1 MLNQLTKNTIVSFF
15 VLTSTFANSADSS
28 KVEQSL
34 LQKISRAES
43 ELSKVGSQVAK
54 QRGNFSK
61 QLASLEQEL
70 VTLEKKAVSA
80 RKIADEQNLNL
91 TQLQERLESWQNQ
104 NSYQQNLLQQFLRL
118 HSPAEANARANS
130 AVVPIEQK
138 LNQVADITEQV
149 ESWFEPSFS
158 TTELVLESGQIA
170 KAELISFGPT
180 HWMLANNQAYRGEV
194 VNGEWVVQHQLSQPI
209 NEALINLQQGQPAT
223 LSFDPSFSKLTQVP
237 QEGLIDH
244 VYKGGVWI
252 MPILAFALVALLI
265 AIARGVTL
273 WSLPKVHLYSPSSL
287 IELIQGNTE
296 PNALGKMQMAL
307 LNIAKQSRTDL
318 ERDDQ
323 LFQQLQQDKVTL
335 EKRLTAIAITASV
348 APLLGLLGTVSGMIE
363 TFRMMTIFGSGD
375 PEVVSGGIAQALI
388 TTEMGLVV
396 AIPAL
401 VIHAI
406 LSRRAKAYY
415 SQLENFAL
423 MLSQADIHSTQTPS
437 HK

>member
-1 MLNQLTKNTIVSFF
+1 MNKYVLPLLCLSLLLPNTVS
-15 VLTSTFANSADSS
+15 AADNS
-28 KVEQSL
+28 KIEQAL
-34 LQKISRAES
+34 LQKISKAEA
-43 ELSKVGSQVAK
+43 ELSKIESQVAK
-54 QRGNFSK
+54 QRASLSK
-61 QLASLEQEL
+61 ELASLEHAL
-70 VTLEKKAVSA
+70 VDLEKEAISA
-80 RKIADEQNLNL
+80 RKVADEQNLNL
-91 TQLQERLESWQNQ
+91 NQLQERLESWQNQ

-118 HSPAEANARANS
+118 HSGANS
-130 AVVPIEQK
+130 VALPIEQK
-138 LNQVADITEQV
+138 LSQVADITEQV
-149 ESWFEPSFS
+149 EFWFEPAF
-158 TTELVLESGQIA
+158 TNNELVLESGQIA
-170 KAELISFGPT
+170 NAQLISFGPT
-180 HWMLANNQAYRGEV
+180 HWMLASEQAYRSEV
-194 VNGEWVVQHQLSQPI
+194 VDGEWVVQHTLPDTMT
-209 NEALINLQQGQPAT
+209 EALINLQQGQPAT
-223 LSFDPSFSKLTQVP
+223 LSFDPSFSKLSQVP

-265 AIARGVTL
+265 AIARGITL
-273 WSLPKVHLYSPSSL
+273 WSLPKVKLYSPSSL
-287 IELIQGNTE
+287 LELIQDSAA
-296 PNALGKMQMAL
+296 PKALGKMQMAL

-423 MLSQADIHSTQTPS
+423 MLSQAETPA

>member
-1 MLNQLTKNTIVSFF
+1 MNKYLLPLLCLSLLLPNT
-15 VLTSTFANSADSS
+15 ANAADNS
-28 KVEQSL
+28 KIEQAL
-34 LQKISRAES
+34 LQKISKAEA
-43 ELSKVGSQVAK
+43 ELSKIESQVAK
-54 QRGNFSK
+54 QRASLSK
-61 QLASLEQEL
+61 QLASLEHAL
-70 VTLEKKAVSA
+70 VDLEKEAISA
-80 RKIADEQNLNL
+80 RKVADEQNLNL
-91 TQLQERLESWQNQ
+91 NQLQERLESWQNQ

-118 HSPAEANARANS
+118 HSGS
-130 AVVPIEQK
+130 SSVTLPIEQK
-138 LNQVADITEQV
+138 LSQVADITEQV
-149 ESWFEPSFS
+149 EFWFEPAF
-158 TTELVLESGQIA
+158 TNNELVLESGQIA
-170 KAELISFGPT
+170 NAQLISFGPT
-180 HWMLANNQAYRGEV
+180 HWMLAGEQAYRSEV
-194 VNGEWVVQHQLSQPI
+194 VDGEWVVQHTLP
-209 NEALINLQQGQPAT
+209 NAMTEALINLQQGQPAT

-265 AIARGVTL
+265 AIARGITL
-273 WSLPKVHLYSPSSL
+273 WSLPKVKLYSPSSL
-287 IELIQGNTE
+287 IELIQDSST
-296 PNALGKMQMAL
+296 PKVLGKMQVAL

-423 MLSQADIHSTQTPS
+423 MLSQAETPT